1 MQYIFFLFIES
12 FWQVFEYGNWNIR
25 IFHMVYSSTLI
36 IIIPVACDIEAIE
49 PDTKKTIFF
58 GILIINKGAL
68 SVAANIN
75 TPKMMAC
82 ILGAMLKLLPEAA

>member
-1 MQYIFFLFIES
+1 MATEIKYYNISYGVFF
-12 FWQVFEYGNWNIR
+12 
-25 IFHMVYSSTLI
+25 TLI